1 MLSSCS
7 LLVTVRIRFLRVV
20 ILQDSW
26 VRTTLKSTIIRLL
39 DEKLQCNHSSDHFQ
53 RVKFS
58 FLALHKGRACLTMS

>member
-26 VRTTLKSTIIRLL
+26 VRTTLKITIIRLL
-39 DEKLQCNHSSDHFQ
+39 DEKLQCNHSSDHFPE
-53 RVKFS
+53 
-58 FLALHKGRACLTMS
+58 G